1 MKRHWIV
8 VASLAAATLLATTTP
23 AQAGPYRE
31 CSAIYLDGLSGPVAG
46 AQGAGEERPT
56 SRTHL
61 EDVRLAVRD
70 TRADGHHVRVRLVT
84 RRSDGSDHA
93 WPWHAVYSGAG
104 TSDSWSTTATDSG
117 GIRLIWHEVAVFE
130 GDTRLGFCATTG
142 YQGL

>member
-1 MKRHWIV
+1 MKRQLIV
-8 VASLAAATLLATTTP
+8 VASLATASLLVASTP

-31 CSAIYLDGLSGPVAG
+31 CNVIYLDGLSGPVVG
-46 AQGAGEERPT
+46 ARGAGQETPT

-61 EDVRLAVRD
+61 EDVGLGVAD

-84 RRSDGSDHA
+84 RRSDGTDHA

-117 GIRLIWHEVAVFE
+117 GIRLIWQEAAVFE
-130 GDTRLGFCATTG
+130 GDTKLSSCATTG
-142 YQGL
+142 YRGL